1 VVGSEDDNDGRK
13 LDPPEDLRRAPARV
27 DEASVRSDDGPR
39 RSRLLLDIRQEELDH
54 LAELTGVAGIE
65 VAGYSGKANL

>member
-1 VVGSEDDNDGRK
+1 M
-13 LDPPEDLRRAPARV
+13 
-27 DEASVRSDDGPR
+27 RSDDGPR